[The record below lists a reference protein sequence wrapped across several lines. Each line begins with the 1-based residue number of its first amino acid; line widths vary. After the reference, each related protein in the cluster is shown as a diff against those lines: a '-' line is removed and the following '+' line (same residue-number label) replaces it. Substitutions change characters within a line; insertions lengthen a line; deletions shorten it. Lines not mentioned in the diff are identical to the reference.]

1 MISRVITVK
10 PSTSIRDAAKTLL
23 KERIS
28 AVPVVDDGGHI
39 VGIVSEGDLLRRS
52 ETKTERRRSWW
63 LSLLIGDKTLAAEYA
78 KAHSRK
84 VSDVMTPNVITAA
97 PDTPLGDVAALLE
110 KNRIKRVPIVKDGH
124 LLGIVSRA
132 NLIQAMVSAPRQH
145 PVKVSDSV
153 IRDSLFAHL
162 NEQPWAHLKQLN
174 VTVNEGVVNLWG
186 LSDSDAERQA
196 LRIAAENTPGVRAV
210 HNNLL

>member
-1 MISRVITVK
+1 M
-10 PSTSIRDAAKTLL
+10 
-23 KERIS
+23 
-28 AVPVVDDGGHI
+28 
-39 VGIVSEGDLLRRS
+39 
-52 ETKTERRRSWW
+52 
-63 LSLLIGDKTLAAEYA
+63 
-78 KAHSRK
+78 
-84 VSDVMTPNVITAA
+84 
-97 PDTPLGDVAALLE
+97 
-110 KNRIKRVPIVKDGH
+110 
-124 LLGIVSRA
+124 
-132 NLIQAMVSAPRQH
+132 
-145 PVKVSDSV
+145 